1 MLKIKY
7 LILFQI
13 LLLDHSW
20 SELYVL
26 EISQNSQLIERLLAF
41 IEQSRDLECD
51 DDIKTLHI
59 NALKAVLKRLHSLS
73 LDLIEYQFLKVLSFL
88 KPCK

>member
-7 LILFQI
+7 LILFQV

-59 NALKAVLKRLHSLS
+59 NAVKAVLKRLHSLS